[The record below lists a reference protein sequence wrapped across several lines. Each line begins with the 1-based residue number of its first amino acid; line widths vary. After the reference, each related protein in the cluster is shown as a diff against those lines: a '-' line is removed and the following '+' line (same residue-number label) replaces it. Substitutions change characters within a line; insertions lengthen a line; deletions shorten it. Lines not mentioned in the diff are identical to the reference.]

1 MMAIIVYRKATKMLQ
16 DWLYFWWTRSTFQPD
31 LQGQFSLLYFC
42 FSATSLDFPFSM
54 YPIHKQGMK
63 HMDLITR
70 AMIHVHFHLI
80 KNSSSRP
87 KKSFWLYI
95 ILKESTHMS
104 FREKIIKFKRQK
116 PAQTCQLQWL
126 VTRKKSVEFG
136 GHLGFVMCAEAAPTV
151 ISTTLNGLMTF
162 G

>member
-1 MMAIIVYRKATKMLQ
+1 MNTVQQSYQNVTRLAILLVNQK
-16 DWLYFWWTRSTFQPD
+16 YFSSRSPRSAPP
-31 LQGQFSLLYFC
+31 SLFLLLF
-42 FSATSLDFPFSM
+42 ATSLDFSFSM
-54 YPIHKQGMK
+54 CPIHKQGMK

-80 KNSSSRP
+80 RNSSGRP
-87 KKSFWLYI
+87 KNSFWLYI

-126 VTRKKSVEFG
+126 VTRKKSMEFR

-151 ISTTLNGLMTF
+151 ISTTLNGLMTS